1 MSGEN
6 NYTFY
11 NMNRMEDD
19 ETTKSQRELQNG
31 RYSDYL
37 TTNYFSEKSNDAQI
51 QFATEQ
57 PAVVPNSVTGSS
69 VGSNN
74 IENESTLLL
83 EKEKERHLG
92 RLNLMQRQFLTV
104 PYLGRGSAD
113 PSLELQLKEGEP
125 MGEKKSTSTIMS
137 QSFMGYS
144 LYPTS
149 SEMEERVTD
158 AKHNIEES
166 ALSGWVRGGVDTR
179 APQDEDLGN
188 KGRPGAKVV

>member
-113 PSLELQLKEGEP
+113 PSAIGGGNGCLAR
-125 MGEKKSTSTIMS
+125 T
-137 QSFMGYS
+137 
-144 LYPTS
+144 
-149 SEMEERVTD
+149 
-158 AKHNIEES
+158 
-166 ALSGWVRGGVDTR
+166 VRG
-179 APQDEDLGN
+179 
-188 KGRPGAKVV
+188 